1 MNYEITDN
9 FIDTQ
14 NFQQLSKHILSS
26 SMPWFFQY
34 ETTRNAGDEPFFS
47 HIFYQNMKP
56 VSPLYDQA
64 IHSILKNLNA
74 GLVYNLR
81 GNLYYNTGKKEKS
94 ARHIDVEYDGIVG
107 KTSILYINTNNGGT
121 KLYQKGKKS
130 VFVNS
135 VANRLVTFDSD
146 TEHEAVWQTDSKVRV
161 VINFNYIIESQK
173 SLSVR

>member
-1 MNYEITDN
+1 MIYQIKDN

-14 NFQQLSKHILSS
+14 NFQQLSNHILSP
-26 SMPWFFQY
+26 SMSWFFQH
-34 ETTRNAGDEPFFS
+34 ETTRYADDEPFFS
-47 HIFYQNMKP
+47 HIFYQDMKP
-56 VSPLYDQA
+56 VSKLYDQA
-64 IHSILKNLNA
+64 IYSILKNLNA
-74 GLVYNLR
+74 GLVYNVR
-81 GNLYYNTGKKEKS
+81 GNLYYNTGKKNKS
-94 ARHIDVEYDGIVG
+94 ARHIDVEYDGVVG

-146 TEHEAVWQTDSKVRV
+146 TEHEAVWQTDTKTRI
-161 VINFNYIIESQK
+161 VINFNYILETQK